1 MTLIHGVVSNFDEVK
16 GEGEIVATDGTTFYF
31 HCVAIADG
39 SRSIAIGA
47 QVVARRHVGLVGRD
61 EAVDVQSRGA

>member
-1 MTLIHGVVSNFDEVK
+1 MTLIEGVVTSFDPVK
-16 GEGEIVATDGTTFYF
+16 GEGEITATDGTTFYF

-39 SRSIAIGA
+39 SRSIEVGSA
-47 QVVARRHVGLVGRD
+47 VFARRHVGLIGRD